1 MLVGFSFKN
10 FRNFKEEQTLSLR
23 AKPAAKERLTWN
35 AFKTGR
41 KDVPHILKA
50 AAIYGANPDFGSFQ
64 VLKIVG
70 CPAAHFFWLIFLI
83 LLYRLVIDAL

>member
-1 MLVGFSFKN
+1 MLARPFN
-10 FRNFKEEQTLSLR
+10 EL
-23 AKPAAKERLTWN
+23 KPSCMNK
-35 AFKTGR
+35 
-41 KDVPHILKA
+41 
-50 AAIYGANPDFGSFQ
+50 PDFGSFQ